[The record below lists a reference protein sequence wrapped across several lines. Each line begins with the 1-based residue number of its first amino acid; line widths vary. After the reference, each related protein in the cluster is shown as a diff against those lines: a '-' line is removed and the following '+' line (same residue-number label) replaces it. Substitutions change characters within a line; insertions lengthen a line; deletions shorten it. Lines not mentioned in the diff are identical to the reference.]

1 MAHKFKQTSGTAQA
15 VSGALLRTAKAC
27 ALLGISKTTLYT
39 WSKMDPTFPQPIRIG
54 ARCTAW
60 KADELAAWIE
70 SRSRVELREGMA

>member
-39 WSKMDPTFPQPIRIG
+39 WSKIDHVS
-54 ARCTAW
+54 
-60 KADELAAWIE
+60 AAYPN
-70 SRSRVELREGMA
+70 RSALHGMEG